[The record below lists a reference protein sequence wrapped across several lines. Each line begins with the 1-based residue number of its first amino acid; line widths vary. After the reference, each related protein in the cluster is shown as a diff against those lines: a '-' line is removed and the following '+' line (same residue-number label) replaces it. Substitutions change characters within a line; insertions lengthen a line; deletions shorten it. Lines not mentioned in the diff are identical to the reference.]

1 MKTKKLIYSL
11 VLFAGFA
18 LSSCAANETATDESL
33 VTEAAL
39 NVIAADDAVI
49 QAINCPTTTTETLTE
64 EEKSGLLLMREEEK
78 LAHDVYVY
86 FYQKYNH
93 RVFNNISKSETQH
106 TEAVLRLIKLF
117 GLSDPA
123 TTNEGEYDN
132 EAIQGLYNSL
142 IAQGNTLNAALATGA
157 YIEEYDIKDLQ
168 DLLAVTQNSSVK
180 KVYTNLL
187 RGSTNH
193 LKAFTGILKLYGI
206 SYVPKILSQSEYEAL
221 ISK

>member
-39 NVIAADDAVI
+39 NVIAGDDAVI

-180 KVYTNLL
+180 RVYTNLL

>member
-1 MKTKKLIYSL
+1 MKTQKIFYSMVL
-11 VLFAGFA
+11 VAGFA
-18 LSSCAANETATDESL
+18 FCSCAANETATDESL
-33 VTEAAL
+33 VPEVAL
-39 NVIAADDAVI
+39 NVIAADDALI
-49 QAINCPTTTTETLTE
+49 QLINCPTTTTEVLTGD
-64 EEKSGLLLMREEEK
+64 EKSGLLLMREEEK

-86 FYQKYNH
+86 FYKKFNH

-106 TEAVLRLIKLF
+106 KEAVLRMIKLF
-117 GLSDPA
+117 GLSDSA
-123 TTNEGEYDN
+123 TTKEGEYN
-132 EAIQGLYNSL
+132 NVEIQALYNSL

-168 DLLAVTQNSSVK
+168 DLLTVTQNSSVK
-180 KVYTNLL
+180 RVYTNLL

-206 SYVPKILSQSEYEAL
+206 SYVPKILPQSEYDAL